1 MERGWA
7 YTTKRIVGN
16 EEILL
21 SEEEEEEDEALE
33 LSEIVAREECLSML
47 SGHTNNTTIMIP
59 LATPAKSLST
69 LVTPIE

>member
-21 SEEEEEEDEALE
+21 SEEEEEEEALE